1 MCKSSPDLLIWAECA
16 SEPKPGVPHTKLASS
31 DVVGVELKDDTP
43 GVSGEVML
51 VNTDSFEEC
60 NHDLDTQFSGGE
72 DAPDSPIRKVQEEQ
86 ESELVGGMG
95 SVAMTEEEEKT
106 PSEDTTTTETEPGD
120 DDDGEDS
127 QDEEY
132 LESLE
137 WIQQEKH
144 VFILSESGK
153 PIYTRHGKEDRLVT
167 LFGLMQALVSFV
179 ADCDDVIRCIISG
192 NHKFVFLVKSPLIL
206 VAVSHT
212 VASVPQLIMQL
223 TYVHNQ
229 IVSVLTGSALTRMF
243 EKRRNYDF
251 RHLLG
256 GTERLLDN
264 LLNLLDCHPSFLLG
278 AVQSLPLATSVRDTI
293 TQTIIQYCS
302 KIKNLVF
309 GLIISQNQLIS
320 LVRMKKYL
328 LHPADLHLL
337 FNLVN
342 ATESLKTSEN
352 WMPICLPKFD
362 PNGYLFGHISYLAD
376 DCEAC
381 LLLLT
386 VDREQFFTLSE
397 AKQKIVDRLR
407 RHHCLEG
414 INTAIRTSAYTVK
427 AVGAPELRHFLYKS
441 KTTAQYTCPEYT
453 APYHTE
459 EEQKRLFGMYQLL
472 HHRVHSAARPL
483 KMVYMVMDTETL
495 VGWVTKEFELYA
507 ALEPLVTK
515 SNAIL
520 FVNKLLRWI
529 KNDENKLF
537 ILSSPTF

>member
-1 MCKSSPDLLIWAECA
+1 MVSLLCFQENALT
-16 SEPKPGVPHTKLASS
+16 GTLAN
-31 DVVGVELKDDTP
+31 
-43 GVSGEVML
+43 VSI
-51 VNTDSFEEC
+51 N
-60 NHDLDTQFSGGE
+60 
-72 DAPDSPIRKVQEEQ
+72 
-86 ESELVGGMG
+86 
-95 SVAMTEEEEKT
+95 EEEEKT
-106 PSEDTTTTETEPGD
+106 ESEDTALESDHGS
-120 DDDGEDS
+120 EDKDENL
-127 QDEEY
+127 DEEY
-132 LESLE
+132 LKCPE
-137 WIQQEKH
+137 WIQKEKH
-144 VFILSESGK
+144 IFILSESGK

-167 LFGLMQALVSFV
+167 LFGVMQALVSFV
-179 ADCDDVIRCIISG
+179 ADSDDVIRCIIAG
-192 NHKFVFLVKSPLIL
+192 DHKFVFLVKSPLIL

-229 IVSVLTGSALTRMF
+229 IVSVLTASALTRMF

-256 GTERLLDN
+256 GTERLLDH
-264 LLNLLDCHPSFLLG
+264 LLNLLDSHPSFLLG
-278 AVQSLPLATSVRDTI
+278 AIQCLPLNTSVRDTI
-293 TQTIIQYCS
+293 TSTIIQYCS

-309 GLIISQNQLIS
+309 GLIICQNQLIS
-320 LVRMKKYL
+320 LVRMKKFL

-362 PNGYLFGHISYLAD
+362 PNGYLYGHVSYLAD

-386 VDREQFFTLSE
+386 VDKEQFFTLSE

-414 INTAIRTSAYTVK
+414 INTAIRTSSYTVRTI
-427 AVGAPELRHFLYKS
+427 GAPELRHFLYKS
-441 KTTAQYTCPEYT
+441 KTTAQFTCPEFT
-453 APYHTE
+453 PPYHTE
-459 EEQKRLFGMYQLL
+459 QEQKRLYGLYQLL

-515 SNAIL
+515 NNAIV

-529 KNDENKLF
+529 KNEENKLF
-537 ILSSPTF
+537 ILNSPTF

>member
-1 MCKSSPDLLIWAECA
+1 MAECA

>member
-1 MCKSSPDLLIWAECA
+1 MAER
-16 SEPKPGVPHTKLASS
+16 SV
-31 DVVGVELKDDTP
+31 VVGETSVAPTDIEGVISDELKDDTP

-51 VNTDSFEEC
+51 VNTDSFDEC
-60 NHDLDTQFSGGE
+60 NHDLDTQKVTTEEGE
-72 DAPDSPIRKVQEEQ
+72 ADEVVGEPQSPIRKVQREQ
-86 ESELVGGMG
+86 DNDLVGNMG
-95 SVAMTEEEEKT
+95 DMTV
-106 PSEDTTTTETEPGD
+106 EDVVCKVEADNVPVIPQHNND
-120 DDDGEDS
+120 DDEDEDDV
-127 QDEEY
+127 DEEY
-132 LESLE
+132 LQSVDWL
-137 WIQQEKH
+137 QKEKH
-144 VFILSESGK
+144 IFILSESGK
-153 PIYTRHGKEDRLVT
+153 PIYTRYGKEDRLVT

-179 ADCDDVIRCIISG
+179 ADSDDVIRCIVSG
-192 NHKFVFLVKSPLIL
+192 DHKFVFLVKSPLIL
-206 VAVSHT
+206 VAVSHSM
-212 VASVPQLIMQL
+212 ASIPQLFMQL

-229 IVSVLTGSALTRMF
+229 IISVLTASALTRMF

-264 LLNLLDCHPSFLLG
+264 LLNMLDYHPSFLLG
-278 AVQSLPLATSVRDTI
+278 GVQCLPLATSIRETI

-309 GLIISQNQLIS
+309 GLIICQNQLIS
-320 LVRMKKYL
+320 LVRMKKFL

-362 PNGYLFGHISYLAD
+362 PNGYLYGHVSYLAD

-381 LLLLT
+381 LLLLS

-414 INTAIRTSAYTVK
+414 INTAIRSSAYTVK

-441 KTTAQYTCPEYT
+441 KTTAQFTCPQFT
-453 APYHTE
+453 PPYDSD
-459 EEQKRLFGMYQLL
+459 EEQRRVFGLYQLL

-483 KMVYMVMDTETL
+483 KMIYLVMDTHTL
-495 VGWVTKEFELYA
+495 LGWVTKDFELYA

-515 SNAIL
+515 QNAI
-520 FVNKLLRWI
+520 VYINKLLRWI
-529 KNDENKLF
+529 KNDENRLF

>member
-1 MCKSSPDLLIWAECA
+1 MADGVREYLE
-16 SEPKPGVPHTKLASS
+16 EPPPKLVPIEA
-31 DVVGVELKDDTP
+31 VAVELKDDTP

-60 NHDLDTQFSGGE
+60 NHELDTQFSGGE
-72 DAPDSPIRKVQEEQ
+72 DGPDSPIRKVQQEQ
-86 ESELVGGMG
+86 EKELVGGMG
-95 SVAMTEEEEKT
+95 NVAVADDDEKAESEDALQILDQKEETEEENL
-106 PSEDTTTTETEPGD
+106 
-120 DDDGEDS
+120 
-127 QDEEY
+127 DEEY
-132 LESLE
+132 LQNPE
-137 WIQQEKH
+137 WIQKEKH

-153 PIYTRHGKEDRLVT
+153 PIYTR
-167 LFGLMQALVSFV
+167 
-179 ADCDDVIRCIISG
+179 
-192 NHKFVFLVKSPLIL
+192 
-206 VAVSHT
+206 
-212 VASVPQLIMQL
+212 
-223 TYVHNQ
+223 YVQNQ
-229 IVSVLTGSALTRMF
+229 IVSVLTSSALTRMF

-264 LLNLLDCHPSFLLG
+264 LLNMLDSHPSFLLG
-278 AVQSLPLATSVRDTI
+278 AIQCLPLATSVRDTI

-309 GLIISQNQLIS
+309 GLIICHNQLIS
-320 LVRMKKYL
+320 LVRMKKFL

-362 PNGYLFGHISYLAD
+362 PNGYLYGHVSYLAD

-381 LLLLT
+381 LLLLS

-414 INTAIRTSAYTVK
+414 INTAIRTSSYTVK
-427 AVGAPELRHFLYKS
+427 AIGAPELRHFLYKS
-441 KTTAQYTCPEYT
+441 KTTAQFTCPEYT
-453 APYHTE
+453 APYQTE
-459 EEQKRLFGMYQLL
+459 KGQRRLFGLYQLL
-472 HHRVHSAARPL
+472 HHRVHSVSRPL
-483 KMVYMVMDTETL
+483 KMVYMVMDTHTL
-495 VGWVTKEFELYA
+495 LGWVTREFELYA

-515 SNAIL
+515 HNAIIY
-520 FVNKLLRWI
+520 VNKLLRWI
-529 KNDENKLF
+529 KSDENKLF